1 MCWGK
6 TLIYIVVTN
15 SKKRFMA
22 TIKLRFRPSSV
33 PEAEGTLYYQVIHKR
48 KVKWIS
54 TEHHIYTNE
63 WDENMETI
71 VVAARSER
79 KGALALMQCKI
90 DWALKRWQ
98 TILDRLERSYKDYTV
113 EELCETFSKE
123 QTYKTVFVFLQEQVT
138 KKEQMK
144 RQGTARTYEN
154 AYRRFK
160 AFREDVDLTFDELT
174 PDMIECYEAWLIDKR
189 LKQNSIRCY
198 LRTLNTL
205 LCKAVEEGML
215 NNTNLFS
222 HVRLSYVKTT
232 KRAISEKELKV
243 IANLEL
249 PENSTM
255 ALARDIFMF
264 SFYMRGMPFVDIAYL
279 RKTDLKN
286 GMCTYCRKK
295 TNQCLMVEWEKA
307 QQKILDRYA
316 HQMENRSYLLPI
328 IKEEDGTEYKQYQR
342 MQINI
347 NRALKKIGE
356 MAELKMPLTTYVARH
371 TWASVARD
379 MNIPIAVISEGMG
392 HNSIKTTQVYLNSI
406 DISRINEAN
415 KRIIKRIGG

>member
-1 MCWGK
+1 
-6 TLIYIVVTN
+6 
-15 SKKRFMA
+15 MA

-379 MNIPIAVISEGMG
+379 MNILIAVISEGMG

>member
-1 MCWGK
+1 
-6 TLIYIVVTN
+6 
-15 SKKRFMA
+15 MA
-22 TIKLRFRPSSV
+22 TIKLKFRPSSV

-48 KVKWIS
+48 KVKYIS
-54 TEHHIYTNE
+54 TEHQIYAYE
-63 WDENMETI
+63 WDEKAETI
-71 VVAARSER
+71 VVAAESER
-79 KGALALMQCKI
+79 KGTLAMMQCKI
-90 DWALKRWQ
+90 DKAFKQLRS
-98 TILDRLERSYKDYTV
+98 ILDRTERCHKDYTV
-113 EELCETFSKE
+113 DDLCKAFIKE
-123 QTYKTVFVFLQEQVT
+123 QTYKTVFVFLHEQAT

-144 RQGTARTYEN
+144 RLGTARTYGN

-174 PDMIECYEAWLIDKR
+174 PDMIECYEAWLIDRR

-205 LCKAVEEGML
+205 LCKAVAEGL
-215 NNTNLFS
+215 LSNRNLFS

-249 PENSTM
+249 PEHSTM
-255 ALARDIFMF
+255 AFARDIFMF

-286 GMCTYCRKK
+286 GMWTYCRRK

-316 HQMENRSYLLPI
+316 HQTENGPYLLPI
-328 IKEEDGTEYKQYQR
+328 INKEDGTEYLQYQR
-342 MQINI
+342 MQTNI

-379 MNIPIAVISEGMG
+379 MNIPISIISEGMG

>member
-1 MCWGK
+1 
-6 TLIYIVVTN
+6 
-15 SKKRFMA
+15 MA
-22 TIKLRFRPSSV
+22 TIKLKFRPSSV

-48 KVKWIS
+48 KVKYIS
-54 TEHHIYTNE
+54 TEHHIYAYE
-63 WDENMETI
+63 WDEKAETI
-71 VVAARSER
+71 VVAAESER
-79 KGALALMQCKI
+79 KGTLAMMQCKI
-90 DWALKRWQ
+90 DKAFKQLRS
-98 TILDRLERSYKDYTV
+98 ILDRTERCHKDYTV
-113 EELCETFSKE
+113 DDLCKAFIKE
-123 QTYKTVFVFLQEQVT
+123 QTYKTVFVFLQEQAT

-144 RQGTARTYEN
+144 RLGTARTYGN

-174 PDMIECYEAWLIDKR
+174 PDMIECYEAWLIDRR

-205 LCKAVEEGML
+205 LCKAVAEGL
-215 NNTNLFS
+215 LSNRYLFS
-222 HVRLSYVKTT
+222 RVRLSYVKTT

-249 PENSTM
+249 PEHSTM

-286 GMCTYCRKK
+286 GMWTYCRRK

-316 HQMENRSYLLPI
+316 HQTENSPYLLPI
-328 IKEEDGTEYKQYQR
+328 INKEDGTEYLQYQR
-342 MQINI
+342 MQTNI

-379 MNIPIAVISEGMG
+379 MNIPISIISEGMG

>member
-1 MCWGK
+1 
-6 TLIYIVVTN
+6 
-15 SKKRFMA
+15 MA

-98 TILDRLERSYKDYTV
+98 TILDRLERSHKDYTV

-123 QTYKTVFVFLQEQVT
+123 QTYKTVFAFLQEQVT

-144 RQGTARTYEN
+144 RQGTARTYGN

-205 LCKAVEEGML
+205 LCKAVEEGLL

>member
-1 MCWGK
+1 
-6 TLIYIVVTN
+6 
-15 SKKRFMA
+15 MA
-22 TIKLRFRPSSV
+22 TIRLKFRPSSV
-33 PEAEGTLYYQVIHKR
+33 PEAKGTLYYQVIHKR

-54 TEHHIYTNE
+54 TEHHIYADEWNE
-63 WDENMETI
+63 KTKTI
-71 VVAARSER
+71 AVANGER
-79 KGALALMQCKI
+79 KAELALMQCKI
-90 DWALKRWQ
+90 DWVFRRWQ
-98 TILDRLERSYKDYTV
+98 TILARIERNQKDYTV

-123 QTYKTVFVFLQEQVT
+123 QTYKTVFVFMQEQVT

-144 RQGTARTYEN
+144 RLGTAHTYGN

-160 AFREDVDLTFDELT
+160 AFREDIDLTFDELS
-174 PDMIECYEAWLIDKR
+174 PDMIECYEAWLIDRR

-205 LCKAVEEGML
+205 LCKAAAEGLL

-249 PENSTM
+249 PEGSTM

-279 RKTDLKN
+279 RKTDLRN
-286 GMCTYCRKK
+286 GMWTYCRRK
-295 TNQCLMVEWEKA
+295 TNQCLMVEWEMA
-307 QQKILDRYA
+307 QQKILDHYA
-316 HQMENRSYLLPI
+316 HQTKNGSYLLSI
-328 IKEEDGTEYKQYQR
+328 IKKEDGTEYKQYQR

-379 MNIPIAVISEGMG
+379 MNIPIAIISEGMG

-406 DISRINEAN
+406 DISRVNEAN

>member
-1 MCWGK
+1 
-6 TLIYIVVTN
+6 
-15 SKKRFMA
+15 MA
-22 TIKLRFRPSSV
+22 TIKLKFRPSSV
-33 PEAEGTLYYQVIHKR
+33 PETEGTLYYQVIHKR

-54 TEHHIYTNE
+54 TEHHIYADE
-63 WDENMETI
+63 WDENTETI

-98 TILDRLERSYKDYTV
+98 TILDRLERSHKDYTV

-144 RQGTARTYEN
+144 QQGTARTYGN

-174 PDMIECYEAWLIDKR
+174 SDMIECYEAWLIDKR

-205 LCKAVEEGML
+205 LCKAVEEGL
-215 NNTNLFS
+215 LDNTNLFS

-286 GMCTYCRKK
+286 GMWTYCRKK

>member
-1 MCWGK
+1 
-6 TLIYIVVTN
+6 
-15 SKKRFMA
+15 MA

-98 TILDRLERSYKDYTV
+98 AILDRLERSYKDYTV

>member
-1 MCWGK
+1 
-6 TLIYIVVTN
+6 
-15 SKKRFMA
+15 MA
-22 TIKLRFRPSSV
+22 TIKLKFRPSSV

-48 KVKWIS
+48 KVKYIS
-54 TEHHIYTNE
+54 TEHHIYADE
-63 WDENMETI
+63 WDEKAETI
-71 VVAARSER
+71 VVAAESER
-79 KGALALMQCKI
+79 KGTLAMMQCKI
-90 DWALKRWQ
+90 DKAFKQLRS
-98 TILDRLERSYKDYTV
+98 ILDRTERCHKDYTV
-113 EELCETFSKE
+113 DDLCKAFIKE
-123 QTYKTVFVFLQEQVT
+123 QTYKTVFVFLHEQAT

-144 RQGTARTYEN
+144 RLGTARTYGN

-174 PDMIECYEAWLIDKR
+174 PDMIECYEAWLIDRR

-205 LCKAVEEGML
+205 LCKAVAEGL
-215 NNTNLFS
+215 LSNRNLFS
-222 HVRLSYVKTT
+222 RVRLSYVKTT

-249 PENSTM
+249 PEHSTM

-286 GMCTYCRKK
+286 GMWTYCRRK

-316 HQMENRSYLLPI
+316 HQTENGPYLLPI
-328 IKEEDGTEYKQYQR
+328 INKEDGTEYLQYQR
-342 MQINI
+342 MQTNI

-379 MNIPIAVISEGMG
+379 MNIPISIISEGMG

>member
-1 MCWGK
+1 
-6 TLIYIVVTN
+6 
-15 SKKRFMA
+15 MA
-22 TIKLRFRPSSV
+22 TIKLKFRPSSV

-48 KVKWIS
+48 KVKCIS
-54 TEHHIYTNE
+54 TEHHIYADE
-63 WDENMETI
+63 WDEKAETI
-71 VVAARSER
+71 VVAAGSER

-90 DWALKRWQ
+90 DWAFKQWH
-98 TILDRLERSYKDYTV
+98 TILDRTERRHKDYTV
-113 EELCETFSKE
+113 EDLCQAFCKE
-123 QTYKTVFVFLQEQVT
+123 QTHKTVFVFLHEQAT

-144 RQGTARTYEN
+144 RLGTARTYGN

-174 PDMIECYEAWLIDKR
+174 PDMIASYEAWLIDRR

-205 LCKAVEEGML
+205 LCKAVAEGL
-215 NNTNLFS
+215 LSNRNLFS
-222 HVRLSYVKTT
+222 RVRLSYVKTT

-249 PENSTM
+249 PEHSTM

-286 GMCTYCRKK
+286 GMWTYCRRK

-316 HQMENRSYLLPI
+316 HQTENGPYLLPI
-328 IKEEDGTEYKQYQR
+328 INKEDGTEYLQYQR
-342 MQINI
+342 MQTNI

-379 MNIPIAVISEGMG
+379 MNIPISIISEGMG

>member
-1 MCWGK
+1 
-6 TLIYIVVTN
+6 
-15 SKKRFMA
+15 MA
-22 TIKLRFRPSSV
+22 TIKLKFRPSSV
-33 PEAEGTLYYQVIHKR
+33 PKAEGTLYYQVIHKR

-54 TEHHIYTNE
+54 TEHHIYANE
-63 WDENMETI
+63 WDEKTETI
-71 VVAARSER
+71 VVAAGSER
-79 KGALALMQCKI
+79 KAVLALIQCKI

-98 TILDRLERSYKDYTV
+98 TIFDRMERSHKDYTA
-113 EELCETFSKE
+113 EELCDAFSKE
-123 QTYKTVFVFLQEQVT
+123 QTYKTVFVFLQEQVF

-144 RQGTARTYEN
+144 RQGTARTYGN

-205 LCKAVEEGML
+205 LCKAVEEGLL

-286 GMCTYCRKK
+286 GMWTYCRRK

>member
-1 MCWGK
+1 
-6 TLIYIVVTN
+6 
-15 SKKRFMA
+15 MA
-22 TIKLRFRPSSV
+22 TIKLKFRPSSV
-33 PEAEGTLYYQVIHKR
+33 QEAEGTLYYQVIHKR

-54 TEHHIYTNE
+54 TEHHIYADE
-63 WDENMETI
+63 WDENTETI
-71 VVAARSER
+71 VVAAGRER

-90 DWALKRWQ
+90 DWAFKQWQ
-98 TILDRLERSYKDYTV
+98 TILDRMERSHKEYTA
-113 EELCETFSKE
+113 EELCEAFCKE
-123 QTYKTVFVFLQEQVT
+123 QTYKTVFMFLQEQVA

-144 RQGTARTYEN
+144 RQGTARTYGN

-174 PDMIECYEAWLIDKR
+174 PDMIACYEAWLIDKR

-205 LCKAVEEGML
+205 LCKAVEEGL
-215 NNTNLFS
+215 LSNTNLFS

-243 IANLEL
+243 IANLQL

-279 RKTDLKN
+279 RKSDLRN
-286 GMCTYCRKK
+286 GMWTYCRRK

-316 HQMENRSYLLPI
+316 HQMVGCSYLFPI
-328 IKEEDGTEYKQYQR
+328 ITKEDGTEYQQYQR

-392 HNSIKTTQVYLNSI
+392 HNSIRTTQVYLNSI
-406 DISRINEAN
+406 DMSRINDAN

>member
-1 MCWGK
+1 
-6 TLIYIVVTN
+6 
-15 SKKRFMA
+15 MA
-22 TIKLRFRPSSV
+22 TIRLKFRPSSV
-33 PEAEGTLYYQVIHKR
+33 PEAKGTLYYQVIHKR

-54 TEHHIYTNE
+54 TKHHIYADEWNE
-63 WDENMETI
+63 ETMTI
-71 VVAARSER
+71 AVANGER
-79 KGALALMQCKI
+79 KAALALMQCKI
-90 DWALKRWQ
+90 DWAFRRWQ
-98 TILDRLERSYKDYTV
+98 TILARIERSQKDYTV

-123 QTYKTVFVFLQEQVT
+123 QTYKTVFVFMQEQVT

-144 RQGTARTYEN
+144 RLGTAHTYGN

-160 AFREDVDLTFDELT
+160 AFREDMDLTFDELS
-174 PDMIECYEAWLIDKR
+174 PDMIECYEAWLIDRR

-205 LCKAVEEGML
+205 LCKAAAEGLL

-249 PENSTM
+249 PEGSTM

-279 RKTDLKN
+279 RKTDLRN
-286 GMCTYCRKK
+286 GMWTYCRRK
-295 TNQCLMVEWEKA
+295 TNQCLMVEWEMA
-307 QQKILDRYA
+307 QQKILDHYA
-316 HQMENRSYLLPI
+316 HQTENGSFLLPI
-328 IKEEDGTEYKQYQR
+328 IKKEDGTEYKQYQR

-379 MNIPIAVISEGMG
+379 MNIPIAIISEGMG

-406 DISRINEAN
+406 GISRVNEAN

>member
-1 MCWGK
+1 
-6 TLIYIVVTN
+6 
-15 SKKRFMA
+15 MA
-22 TIKLRFRPSSV
+22 TIKLKFRPSSV
-33 PEAEGTLYYQVIHKR
+33 PKAEGTLYYQVIHKR
-48 KVKWIS
+48 KVKYIS
-54 TEHHIYTNE
+54 TEHHIYADE
-63 WDENMETI
+63 WDEKAETI
-71 VVAARSER
+71 VVTAGSER

-90 DWALKRWQ
+90 DWAFKQWH
-98 TILDRLERSYKDYTV
+98 TILDRTERCHKDYTV
-113 EELCETFSKE
+113 EDLCQAFCKE
-123 QTYKTVFVFLQEQVT
+123 QTHKTVFVFLHEQAT

-144 RQGTARTYEN
+144 RLGTARTYGN

-174 PDMIECYEAWLIDKR
+174 PDMIASYEAWLIDRR

-205 LCKAVEEGML
+205 LCKAVAEGL
-215 NNTNLFS
+215 LSNRNLFS

-249 PENSTM
+249 PEHSTM

-286 GMCTYCRKK
+286 GMWTYCRRK

-316 HQMENRSYLLPI
+316 HQTENGPYLLPI
-328 IKEEDGTEYKQYQR
+328 INKEDGTEYLQYQR
-342 MQINI
+342 MQTNI

-379 MNIPIAVISEGMG
+379 MNIPISIISEGMG

-406 DISRINEAN
+406 DI
-415 KRIIKRIGG
+415 